1 MKTGDEERPI
11 TLTTRELIAAIFLFS
26 KRKTFR
32 EAELVDRVRALRAL
46 YPGTR
51 EFSEASVLKHL
62 RMFVI
67 AQVLRYTDA
76 SDVFT
81 YARRNDEY
89 LRRILAIFNA
99 IPNLESR
106 LCEIVSNMAQKP
118 AIRQPLTTEART

>member
-1 MKTGDEERPI
+1 MKTGDEERPL
-11 TLTTRELIAAIFLFS
+11 TFTTRELIAAIFLFS

-81 YARRNDEY
+81 YDRRNDEY

-99 IPNLESR
+99 IPGLESR
-106 LCEIVSNMAQKP
+106 LYEIISNMTQKP
-118 AIRQPLTTEART
+118 AIRQPLTMETRT